1 MRFYFMKVG
10 KRDAQVL
17 LSIQKYCDE
26 IRETMRFFGDNEEA
40 FMNSYVYRNAC
51 AMPMQTIGELV
62 KSFSDGFLAQSE
74 EIPWKLIRDMRNIFV
89 HAYHQNINF
98 TIVWETMQNDIPM
111 LREFCAGVLK
121 ENNYELVQVK
131 SLR

>member
-1 MRFYFMKVG
+1 
-10 KRDAQVL
+10 
-17 LSIQKYCDE
+17 
-26 IRETMRFFGDNEEA
+26 
-40 FMNSYVYRNAC
+40 
-51 AMPMQTIGELV
+51 MPMQTIGELV
-62 KSFSDGFLAQSE
+62 KSFSDGFLAHSE
-74 EIPWKLIRDMRNIFV
+74 EIPWKLIRDMRNIFA

>member
-1 MRFYFMKVG
+1 MKVG

-26 IRETMRFFGDNEEA
+26 IGETMRFFGDSEEA

-62 KSFSDGFLAQSE
+62 KSFSDEFLEHSE
-74 EIPWKLIRDMRNIFV
+74 EIPWKLIRDMRNIFA

-98 TIVWETMQNDIPM
+98 TIV
-111 LREFCAGVLK
+111 
-121 ENNYELVQVK
+121 
-131 SLR
+131 